1 MASTNSENVDNI
13 PESENAPDDRSDR
26 FGHPEDGTD
35 WKHYDENG
43 KRIHGDFREWIRE
56 KARKMREEERRRE
69 GSS

>member
-1 MASTNSENVDNI
+1 MSNEHRPNTPDSGGTE
-13 PESENAPDDRSDR
+13 DDRSDR

-56 KARKMREEERRRE
+56 KARKRREEERRRE